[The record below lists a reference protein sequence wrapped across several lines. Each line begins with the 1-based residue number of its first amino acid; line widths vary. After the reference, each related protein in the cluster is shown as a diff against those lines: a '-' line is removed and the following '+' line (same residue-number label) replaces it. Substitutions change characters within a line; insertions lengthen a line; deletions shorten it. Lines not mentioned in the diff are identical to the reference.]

1 MALSGEPHVLSEKLT
16 EPDDSHLLSLE
27 NDNLYVKHNDRFVPC
42 DQEPIHIPGATQH
55 HGTLIGLNIS
65 TLRVEY
71 MSENTPKFFG
81 VPHIKP
87 DHLFELK
94 SFKKLLSDYQRDR
107 IYKYIDSL
115 RDASKVGPSSF
126 VLEVDVSV
134 FYRVKRYND
143 LLQEHYQTGLPSA
156 SSEESTD
163 HGYYSERTEN
173 TSIDG
178 STSRSLPSTITDESP
193 RLSELWQDYSD
204 DEDSDRE
211 DSNNPYKKRFYCS
224 MHRSQKNPGLL
235 ILELEAFNRLSEVAY
250 DKFFFGLNTL
260 VHTFEHAK
268 NIEDLCGLAVRYVQH
283 VTAYER
289 VMMYQFDDEW
299 NGVVIAETLATD
311 SDAESY
317 MGIHFPSSDIPK
329 QARDLY
335 LSNKSRYLCDRS
347 APTSRLLQANR
358 SRHPSQAPAARPLDM
373 TYCHLRAMSPVH
385 LIYLGHMGVESSMS
399 IAVTVYGK
407 LWGLICCHHMFA
419 LPVTFQARTAC
430 AYLGTLISTHL
441 ENMINT
447 QRFDQCHQVRTLA
460 EQYWS
465 GYNVTQKDKTEAL
478 LSSTHRLSEVA
489 KASAASN
496 VIPNEKAE
504 DSSPEDEYCSS
515 CDERDYFDES
525 VAERLEGLDIDVGA
539 DTYRGQRKQ
548 SDKSTSGPH
557 PKKFRRRR
565 DHDSRSVQDW
575 SRMYERFVRA
585 AGPTVCNLFGAD
597 YMLFMIQGR
606 SIAIPSPALMPD
618 PEAVSRFAQYLQ
630 TVRLKKTVV
639 SNNISKDFHGM
650 ESTRGLSG
658 AIYLPLSDDGSD
670 FAIFCRQEQ
679 VVNVTWAG
687 EPVMKTQLAGVQS
700 YSGDIHQTLLPRKSF
715 QRWTQTIQGSSASW
729 TTHVNPELLLTTL
742 SVFQESLKTWKNRM
756 LRIDGREARYRNNQL
771 EQAKRLAEESD
782 KKKSLLLANVSHEVR
797 TPLHGISGVID
808 LLLDTELSADQTQML
823 KEADQATKTLTTI
836 INDLLDFSK
845 LERGQIRIQKSAFNL
860 VEAIIEVCGAFDVR
874 FKEKGIAFTVD
885 IDPSLPQWTVG
896 DCDRLKQVFRNF
908 VSNAFKYTFRG
919 RVTASATLVNV
930 EDDGKV
936 IVKIAVKD
944 TGIGIPL
951 DRQELIFEK
960 FVQGDDSLSNSNTG
974 IGLGLAVSHT
984 LAKVMGGE
992 VGLQSTP
999 NVGSEFFIKLPLEPV
1014 DEHSGARPSISP
1026 SSVSGSSVEKVRKRP
1041 PLSDRHLSLSPPKIH
1056 LRPEIKHELLGN
1068 FSSPT
1073 EAISPYP
1080 VMETAQISQVL
1091 SALDTPNS
1099 TFRVLCVED
1108 NKLNQALIC
1117 RMMQKLHYTY
1127 DVADN
1132 GQEAI
1137 DIYTQANI
1145 KSGDSQR
1152 DAFDVILMDLQMP
1165 VCDGFEATRQ
1175 ILNFQK
1181 QTLNTSIVP
1190 APIIAVTAQAM
1201 NGDREICLSKGMRG
1215 YVSKPIDFQVMR
1227 QLLEGL
1233 RCQKL
1238 LREQDPYTS

>member
-1 MALSGEPHVLSEKLT
+1 M
-16 EPDDSHLLSLE
+16 EPDDSQLLSIQ
-27 NDNLYVKHNDRFVPC
+27 NDNLYVKHNDQFVPC

-55 HGTLIGLNIS
+55 HGALIALNIS

-71 MSENTPKFFG
+71 LSDNTPAFIG
-81 VPHIKP
+81 APHIKP
-87 DHLFELK
+87 DHLFGLK

-107 IYKYIDSL
+107 MYKYIDSL
-115 RDASKVGPSSF
+115 REASKVGPSSF
-126 VLEVDVSV
+126 VLEIDVSM

-143 LLQEHYQTGLPSA
+143 LLQEHYQTAPPNA
-156 SSEESTD
+156 SSEETAD
-163 HGYYSERTEN
+163 HGYYSERAETA
-173 TSIDG
+173 SSDA
-178 STSRSLPSTITDESP
+178 STTRSLPTTDDSHQVN
-193 RLSELWQDYSD
+193 ELWQDYSD
-204 DEDSDRE
+204 DEDSDRD
-211 DSNNPYKKRFYCS
+211 DSSNPYKKQFYCS

-235 ILELEAFNRLSEVAY
+235 VLELEAFNRLSEVAY
-250 DKFFFGLNTL
+250 DNFFFGLNTL

-268 NIEDLCGLAVRYVQH
+268 NIEDLCSLAVRYVQH
-283 VTAYER
+283 VTGYER

-299 NGVVIAETLATD
+299 NGVVVAESLATD

-358 SRHPSQAPAARPLDM
+358 SHHPKHPSTPRPLDM

-460 EQYWS
+460 EQYWN
-465 GYNVTQKDKTEAL
+465 GYNVTKKDSVSAAL
-478 LSSTHRLSEVA
+478 SGTHKLNEVA
-489 KASAASN
+489 NAPM
-496 VIPNEKAE
+496 VDHE
-504 DSSPEDEYCSS
+504 DSDTHGDVLPEDEYCSS
-515 CDERDYFDES
+515 CDERDYFDQS
-525 VAERLEGLDIDVGA
+525 VVERLEGLDIDMGNE
-539 DTYRGQRKQ
+539 TSKGQRKHF
-548 SDKSTSGPH
+548 KSSSGSQ
-557 PKKFRRRR
+557 PKKFRRRQ
-565 DHDSRSVQDW
+565 DHDSRSIQDW

-650 ESTRGLSG
+650 ESSRGLSG

-687 EPVMKTQLAGVQS
+687 EPASKAQMSTVKS
-700 YSGDIHQTLLPRKSF
+700 YSGDIHKTLLPRKSF
-715 QRWTQTIQGSSASW
+715 QKWTQTILGSSASW
-729 TTHVNPELLLTTL
+729 SSHVNPELLLTTL

-756 LRIDGREARYRNNQL
+756 LRIDSREARYRNNQL

-797 TPLHGISGVID
+797 TPLHGISGVIN
-808 LLLDTELSADQTQML
+808 LLLDTELSTDQIQML
-823 KEADQATKTLTTI
+823 READQATKTLTTV

-845 LERGQIRIQKSAFNL
+845 LERGQIHLQKTDFNL
-860 VEAIIEVCGAFDVR
+860 VEAVTDVCDAFTAR
-874 FKEKGIAFTVD
+874 FKDKGIAFTVD
-885 IDPSLPQWTVG
+885 IDPSLPQWTTG
-896 DCDRLKQVFRNF
+896 DADKLKQVVRNF
-908 VSNAFKYTFRG
+908 VSNAFKYTAEGSVSVRA
-919 RVTASATLVNV
+919 RLVNV
-930 EDDGKV
+930 QHDGTV
-936 IVKIAVKD
+936 IVQIFVKD

-974 IGLGLAVSHT
+974 IGLGLAVSYT

-999 NVGSEFFIKLPLEPV
+999 NVGSEFYIKLPLEPV
-1014 DEHSGARPSISP
+1014 DRHTKGSRATSP
-1026 SSVSGSSVEKVRKRP
+1026 SNIGDSVEKVGTRP
-1041 PLSDRHLSLSPPKIH
+1041 PLTHRELSQLSPKPI
-1056 LRPEIKHELLGN
+1056 RPETRDEIAST

-1080 VMETAQISQVL
+1080 LMETAQIEKVL
-1091 SALDTPNS
+1091 AELDTSNS

-1137 DIYTQANI
+1137 DIYIRANT
-1145 KSGDSQR
+1145 KSGDTHR

-1181 QTLNTSIVP
+1181 QTLGTSVLP

-1201 NGDREICLSKGMRG
+1201 SGDREICLSKGMRG

-1227 QLLEGL
+1227 QFLEGL

-1238 LREQDPYTS
+1238 MRETDPYTS